1 MYEDEKHASSL
12 IDELLKRAKEDKE
25 YQAWKAEHPEI
36 DVEIEAMTREEKIAY
51 IIDALEKL
59 GLVKPEEEEEPETDS
74 TDTEEQEDTTHATDE
89 DEEAIFDMLLGGY
102 DKALEEIGARV
113 YEDVFNRFT
122 SLTGYAKAAPIS
134 FMFLGYS
141 AGFTH
146 GMEAMSKITEAIK
159 ADEAK

>member
-1 MYEDEKHASSL
+1 M
-12 IDELLKRAKEDKE
+12 ICF
-25 YQAWKAEHPEI
+25 W
-36 DVEIEAMTREEKIAY
+36 
-51 IIDALEKL
+51 
-59 GLVKPEEEEEPETDS
+59 
-74 TDTEEQEDTTHATDE
+74 
-89 DEEAIFDMLLGGY
+89 GGY

-146 GMEAMSKITEAIK
+146 GMEAMSKITEA
-159 ADEAK
+159 ASTDEAK

>member
-12 IDELLKRAKEDKE
+12 IDELLKRAKEDTE
-25 YQAWKAEHPEI
+25 YQAWKAEHPEE
-36 DVEIEAMTREEKIAY
+36 DAEFKAMTREEKIAY

-59 GLVKPEEEEEPETDS
+59 GLVKPDEEEEPETNS

-89 DEEAIFDMLLGGY
+89 DKEAIFDMLLGGY

-159 ADEAK
+159 ADEDK